1 MKNKDSKKNKI
12 AFLCGAGCE
21 GKSQFE
27 LPSGANF
34 KEDILRSK
42 NIKSLYERINN
53 SPRFAEI
60 LNGAIIDARCSN
72 ILYQTFFEH
81 EDLLEQLS
89 NESKDCIQKY
99 ILYRKDKIETHDEK
113 EKITKNFQELYKK
126 LLVESNDDSILK
138 KEKDLFFKNI
148 TLCSFSDELF
158 NYLRNPELYKTEVSK
173 IEKLYFSAYLSIVK
187 SIYEIAEQKKFDD
200 YIGYFASDRKNF
212 RHSFQFDLRNWQNK
226 IVDENDNKKNLY
238 YSIIKEKISE
248 RNIEGTIIT
257 TNYTNFAER
266 ITNFKTAYI
275 HGKIDWFEDIKTK
288 EVKELAE
295 FSNEQEVMPFIFI
308 PSGVK
313 PVINLKIVEQYKTA
327 YEAFT
332 ESELLCILGYSINTD
347 DEHIQ
352 NFIRERLALG
362 KKVILF
368 LYSQNGDSCNEITN
382 YKKMFSY
389 SQYLEIIPIEN
400 AEDFRIN
407 LEEQIK
413 DF

>member
-1 MKNKDSKKNKI
+1 
-12 AFLCGAGCE
+12 
-21 GKSQFE
+21 
-27 LPSGANF
+27 
-34 KEDILRSK
+34 
-42 NIKSLYERINN
+42 
-53 SPRFAEI
+53 
-60 LNGAIIDARCSN
+60 
-72 ILYQTFFEH
+72 
-81 EDLLEQLS
+81 
-89 NESKDCIQKY
+89 
-99 ILYRKDKIETHDEK
+99 
-113 EKITKNFQELYKK
+113 
-126 LLVESNDDSILK
+126 
-138 KEKDLFFKNI
+138 
-148 TLCSFSDELF
+148 
-158 NYLRNPELYKTEVSK
+158 
-173 IEKLYFSAYLSIVK
+173 
-187 SIYEIAEQKKFDD
+187 
-200 YIGYFASDRKNF
+200 
-212 RHSFQFDLRNWQNK
+212 
-226 IVDENDNKKNLY
+226 
-238 YSIIKEKISE
+238 
-248 RNIEGTIIT
+248 
-257 TNYTNFAER
+257 
-266 ITNFKTAYI
+266 
-275 HGKIDWFEDIKTK
+275 
-288 EVKELAE
+288 
-295 FSNEQEVMPFIFI
+295 MPFIFI

>member
-42 NIKSLYERINN
+42 NIKSLYEKINN

-81 EDLLEQLS
+81 ADLLEQLS
-89 NESKDCIQKY
+89 NESKECIQKY
-99 ILYRKDKIETHDEK
+99 ISYRKNEIKNDNEK
-113 EKITKNFQELYKK
+113 SEIRKKFKELYKK
-126 LLVESNDDSILK
+126 LLVESNDGSILK

-158 NYLRNPELYKTEVSK
+158 NYLRKPDLYETEVSK

-200 YIGYFASDRKNF
+200 YIGSFASDRKNF
-212 RHSFQFDLRNWQNK
+212 RYSFQFDLRNWQNK

-248 RNIEGTIIT
+248 RNLEGTIIT

-295 FSNEQEVMPFIFI
+295 FSDEQEVMPFIFI